1 MKGVDV
7 DRLAREAR
15 ELGRLSEDLR
25 RQQLAAA
32 RKRQE
37 AILSLHAVG
46 LSVRD
51 IAKRLGSSPA
61 VVQTALK
68 VARARRPH
76 IPRREERI
84 PYELHVQLALKLR
97 ENEESVRE
105 LGRAG
110 IERMR
115 RKPRNPIAEQWIDR
129 WESLLDASV
138 EDMER
143 AMLAADPLASE
154 MRQMS
159 PFAGSLSD
167 EERIIAIRKAAAN
180 AP

>member
-1 MKGVDV
+1 MEQIDVNGLVD
-7 DRLAREAR
+7 EAR
-15 ELGRLSEDLR
+15 ALGRESENLR
-25 RQQLAAA
+25 LQQLAAA

-37 AILSLHAVG
+37 AILSLYAVG

-84 PYELHVQLALKLR
+84 PFELHVQLVFKLR

-105 LGRAG
+105 MGRAG

-115 RKPRNPIAEQWIDR
+115 RKPRNSIAEQWIDR
-129 WESLLDASV
+129 WEILLNASV
-138 EDMER
+138 EEMER
-143 AMLAADPLASE
+143 AMLAVDPLASE

-159 PFAGSLSD
+159 PFAGSLTD
-167 EERIIAIRKAAAN
+167 EERIIAIRKAASLAS
-180 AP
+180 